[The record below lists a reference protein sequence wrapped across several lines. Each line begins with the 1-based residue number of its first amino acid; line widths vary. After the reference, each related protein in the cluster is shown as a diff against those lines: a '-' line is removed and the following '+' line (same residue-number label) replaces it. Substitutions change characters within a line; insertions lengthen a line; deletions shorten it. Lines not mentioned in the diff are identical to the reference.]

1 MPVSTKN
8 RTAIHGLINKQSAF
22 ESTNLNAMTKAKLL
36 EFAKTIDLELSS
48 TLTKKKLIV
57 EIESS
62 SEFQSYEKIRR
73 WTI

>member
-8 RTAIHGLINKQSAF
+8 RTAIHGLINKQAAF

-36 EFAKTIDLELSS
+36 EFAETIDLELSS

-73 WTI
+73 WTV